1 MIHLKDPIDTVL
13 SGVGKR
19 FLGQLKK
26 LGTKTAKDLLWHFPT
41 RYDDRSEFL
50 KVSELKKGGEATL
63 RGTVQK
69 TTTRRIPYRHLVITE
84 VSVVDEEGSPL
95 TVTFFNQP
103 YIENTLKEGRVA
115 NFSGKVGTYKGKL
128 TLQSPIYELTEIRGR
143 EKETQHTGRLVPI
156 YKETKGITSR
166 GLRFIIKPIL
176 ENLEV
181 LPEYIPQETLKSLN
195 LPDVNEALQNIHFP
209 KKEADALRAI
219 KSFSFRDLL
228 LLQLRNLQE
237 RAKLQKLEAYPIA
250 YDQKELKKL
259 FSFLPFE
266 LTASQKKSLDEI
278 LNDLERHH
286 PMNRLLQGDVGSGKT
301 IVAGIAALVAVNDKH
316 QAAFMAPTE
325 ILACQHYKTL
335 TKFFEEY
342 DGGIALLTG
351 KESKV
356 FYGENLEAELKKS
369 ELIKKIAS
377 GDIGITVGT
386 HALIQK
392 QITFKKL
399 GLVVIDEQHRFGVRQ
414 RAEITKTTSIT
425 PHFLSMS
432 ATPIPR
438 TLTMTIFGNLDLSLI
453 DELPKGRK
461 PIITK
466 LVDPTNRDKAYQ
478 FIKERIKSDRQA
490 FVICPRIE
498 ESENKDQVFTSK
510 QKAAWE
516 VRAVKVEYEKLSKE
530 VFPDLK
536 VSMLHGKMKIAEKT
550 AVMKAF
556 VEGKC
561 DIVVSTSVVEVGVD
575 VPNATI
581 MLIEGADRFGLA
593 QLYQFRGRVG
603 RGEHQSYC
611 LLFTDSKTE
620 NTKARLESLIQAKNG
635 FELAEMDL
643 HLRGPG
649 EFLGDTQTGTP
660 DLTLKALQNPELLKT
675 AKEKAEE
682 LLQNSP
688 TLEAYPLLSK
698 RLNQFREEVHLE

>member
-1 MIHLKDPIDTVL
+1 MTHLRDPIDNVL

-26 LGTKTAKDLLWHFPT
+26 LDIKTAKDLLWHFPT

-266 LTASQKKSLDEI
+266 LTASQKKGLDEI

>member
-1 MIHLKDPIDTVL
+1 MTHLRDPIDNVL

-26 LGTKTAKDLLWHFPT
+26 LDIKTAKDLLWHFPT

-399 GLVVIDEQHRFGVRQ
+399 GLVVR
-414 RAEITKTTSIT
+414 
-425 PHFLSMS
+425 
-432 ATPIPR
+432 
-438 TLTMTIFGNLDLSLI
+438 
-453 DELPKGRK
+453 
-461 PIITK
+461 
-466 LVDPTNRDKAYQ
+466 
-478 FIKERIKSDRQA
+478 
-490 FVICPRIE
+490 
-498 ESENKDQVFTSK
+498 
-510 QKAAWE
+510 
-516 VRAVKVEYEKLSKE
+516 
-530 VFPDLK
+530 
-536 VSMLHGKMKIAEKT
+536 GKNGIY
-550 AVMKAF
+550 
-556 VEGKC
+556 
-561 DIVVSTSVVEVGVD
+561 
-575 VPNATI
+575 
-581 MLIEGADRFGLA
+581 DRFRNRVIFPLKDVRGHVVGLA
-593 QLYQFRGRVG
+593 
-603 RGEHQSYC
+603 
-611 LLFTDSKTE
+611 
-620 NTKARLESLIQAKNG
+620 
-635 FELAEMDL
+635 
-643 HLRGPG
+643 
-649 EFLGDTQTGTP
+649 GDKGQR
-660 DLTLKALQNPELLKT
+660 
-675 AKEKAEE
+675 
-682 LLQNSP
+682 SP
-688 TLEAYPLLSK
+688 KPPP
-698 RLNQFREEVHLE
+698 

>member
-1 MIHLKDPIDTVL
+1 MIHLKDPIDIVL

>member
-1 MIHLKDPIDTVL
+1 MAHLRDSIDNALT
-13 SGVGKR
+13 GVGKR
-19 FLGQLKK
+19 FLGQLKR
-26 LGTKTAKDLLWHFPT
+26 LGVKTVKDLLWHFPT
-41 RYDDRSEFL
+41 RYEDRSEIF
-50 KVSELKKGGEATL
+50 KISELKKGENATI
-63 RGTVQK
+63 RGVVQK
-69 TTTRRIPYRHLVITE
+69 TTTRRIPYRHLAITE
-84 VSVVDEEGSPL
+84 VSITDEEASLL

-103 YIENTLKEGRVA
+103 YIENTLKEGKVA
-115 NFSGKVGTYKGKL
+115 NFSGKVGIYKGKL
-128 TLQSPIYELTEIRGR
+128 TLQSPIYELTEVRGK
-143 EKETQHTGRLVPI
+143 EKETQHTGRLVPT

-176 ENLEV
+176 ENLET
-181 LPEYIPQETLKSLN
+181 LPEYIPRETLESLD
-195 LPDVNEALQNIHFP
+195 LPDVNEALQAIHFP
-209 KKEADALRAI
+209 EKETDALRAI
-219 KSFSFRDLL
+219 KSFAFRDLL

-237 RAKLQKLEAYPIA
+237 RAKLQKLEAYPISH
-250 YDQKELKKL
+250 DKEELEKL
-259 FSFLPFE
+259 LSFLPFE

-278 LNDLERHH
+278 LHDLEHHH

-301 IVAGIAALVAVNDKH
+301 VVAGIAALVTVGKKYQAV
-316 QAAFMAPTE
+316 FMAPTE
-325 ILACQHYKTL
+325 ILAHQHYKTL

-369 ELIKKIAS
+369 DLVKKIAS

-392 QITFKKL
+392 QIAFKKL

-414 RAEITKTTSIT
+414 RAELTKTTSIT

-438 TLTMTIFGNLDLSLI
+438 TLTMTIFGNLNLSLI

-461 PIITK
+461 PIITQI
-466 LVDPTNRDKAYQ
+466 VDPTNRDKAYQ
-478 FIKERIKSDRQA
+478 FIKEQIRSGRQA

-498 ESENKDQVFTSK
+498 ESENRDEIFTSK

-516 VRAVKVEYEKLSKE
+516 VKAVKVEYEKLSKE

-536 VSMLHGKMKIAEKT
+536 VSMLHGKMKVAEKT
-550 AVMKAF
+550 AAMKAF
-556 VEGKC
+556 VDGRC
-561 DIVVSTSVVEVGVD
+561 DIIVSTSVIEVGVD

-603 RGEHQSYC
+603 RGEHQSHC

-620 NTKARLESLIQAKNG
+620 NTKMRLESLVQAKNG

-649 EFLGDTQTGTP
+649 EFLGDTQTGMP
-660 DLTLKALQNPELLKT
+660 DLTLKALQNPELLKI
-675 AKEKAEE
+675 AAEKARG
-682 LLQNSP
+682 LLNQSP
-688 TLEAYPLLSK
+688 TLETYPLLSK

>member
-1 MIHLKDPIDTVL
+1 MTHLRDPIDNVL

-26 LGTKTAKDLLWHFPT
+26 LDIKTAKDLLWHFPT